1 MTELFIVGE
10 PSVVTEL
17 FIVGEPLVVTELVI
31 VVDLIYCSGSY
42 LL

>member
-10 PSVVTEL
+10 PLVVTEL

>member
-1 MTELFIVGE
+1 VTELFIVGE